1 MLRHAVI
8 NKEGKVVNVVIW
20 DGKTKWQAPEGCI
33 TVQNDQVNIGDDY
46 DYEKKEIT
54 HNFTASPD
62 PIIEEKPQLSIEDL
76 QRQLDE
82 LKSKLNM

>member
-46 DYEKKEIT
+46 DFQKKVIH
-54 HNFTASPD
+54 HNFTVSPD
-62 PIIEEKPQLSIEDL
+62 PIIEEKPQLSLEELQKQIE
-76 QRQLDE
+76 E
-82 LKSKLNM
+82 LRLKLNM

>member
-46 DYEKKEIT
+46 DFQKNVIH
-54 HNFTASPD
+54 HNFTVSPD
-62 PIIEEKPQLSIEDL
+62 PIIEEKPQLSLEELQKQIE
-76 QRQLDE
+76 E
-82 LKSKLNM
+82 LRLKLNM